1 MTVSEKLDFW
11 SQRYNFNIQL
21 WGEYNNHCYITKDD
35 VEIKVIPQ
43 EKSPL
48 VLFRKIISWCQKSN
62 PRVKYPNQI
71 L

>member
-43 EKSPL
+43 GFDFELPRAQ
-48 VLFRKIISWCQKSN
+48 FKI
-62 PRVKYPNQI
+62 RRG